1 MPYSQQTWCPNRASQ
16 FLGGATVQDSEGRT
30 EATSSRSPCPLLR
43 DLLADLCSSAPGLH
57 WVCISVLI
65 LQLHTQGP
73 DKSLYNK

>member
-43 DLLADLCSSAPGLH
+43 DLLADLRSFASGLH
-57 WVCISVLI
+57 WGMERNVTFHVFWGFCFFFW
-65 LQLHTQGP
+65 
-73 DKSLYNK
+73 